1 MKKNNQRLVI
11 AAATVLV
18 VAVIFTMAAISWS
31 SFLAAR
37 VQLLV
42 MENADTHEVYLTEP
56 LDANGIFSISYTHSV
71 NKSMVEEYYQ
81 LKDQQLMLIKARY
94 HHFGAGVATEVAP
107 GQEFYYDDEGYMVID
122 QMNQPLPSLVY
133 KVGTVSDHILHI
145 GDKTWHL
152 KDLAPSLTS
161 VRFSIITK

>member
-1 MKKNNQRLVI
+1 MQKNNRKLSI
-11 AAATVLV
+11 TAATVLV
-18 VAVIFTMAAISWS
+18 VAVIFTIAFWANNLHQSK
-31 SFLAAR
+31 

-42 MENADTHEVYLTEP
+42 MQNAYTDEIYLSEP
-56 LDANGIFSISYTHSV
+56 LGEDGIFSISYTHSV

-81 LKDQQLMLIKARY
+81 LGEQGLILSKARY
-94 HHFGAGVATEVAP
+94 HHFGAGVATEVLP
-107 GQEFYYDDEGYMVID
+107 EQEFYYDDEGYMVID
-122 QMNQPLPSLVY
+122 KINYPLSNLVY

-161 VRFSIITK
+161 VRFTIVQD